1 MKISQIIIRKAAKNV
16 ASPIGIS
23 VRTYVFRNSNARVIG
38 IQKENRIIGVLMVR
52 NINREPKCY
61 ELQQFLIDIRYQ
73 NKVAKIICSHFIC
86 NNSIDNIKF

>member
-38 IQKENRIIGVLMVR
+38 IQKENRIDDSSRSLVI
-52 NINREPKCY
+52 
-61 ELQQFLIDIRYQ
+61 
-73 NKVAKIICSHFIC
+73 KVTLTE
-86 NNSIDNIKF
+86 N